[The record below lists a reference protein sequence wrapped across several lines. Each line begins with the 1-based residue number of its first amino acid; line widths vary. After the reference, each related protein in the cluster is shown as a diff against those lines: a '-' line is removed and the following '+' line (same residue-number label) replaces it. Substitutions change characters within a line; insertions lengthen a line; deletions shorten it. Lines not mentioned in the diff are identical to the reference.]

1 MYELPPEQLQLHAKR
16 SCAGAIHTNFANVC
30 DERHHNLGLP
40 HPQSENQSFPMS
52 TLLKPQPKTR
62 VHLRNSGICAKKS
75 VSRGSGAEG
84 DTTSMVRPQRNHHP
98 SQATRRPF
106 SRLFDNGQERNLAHN
121 HACDTGP
128 DEAFGRRCVLQPRIL
143 VRSDVLTQ
151 KVQHLLDLRR

>member
-1 MYELPPEQLQLHAKR
+1 MNVTTTWACLIRNQRIKVFPCRRFSNR
-16 SCAGAIHTNFANVC
+16 SLRLAFIYGTLAFA
-30 DERHHNLGLP
+30 
-40 HPQSENQSFPMS
+40 Q
-52 TLLKPQPKTR
+52 
-62 VHLRNSGICAKKS
+62 KKS